1 VNYCDE
7 FLCEVVFADNKS
19 GTLTSLIGTIKI
31 SQLNSLADLAKN
43 FLKFKEIYHPPIY
56 IPDIKKLII
65 HGKVKH
71 FIVKKE
77 NLTLN

>member
-1 VNYCDE
+1 MNYCDE
-7 FLCEVVFADNKS
+7 FLCEVIFADYKS
-19 GTLTSLIGTIKI
+19 GTLKSLIGTINI

-43 FLKFKEIYHPPIY
+43 FLKFKERYHPPIY

-65 HGKVKH
+65 HGKVKN
-71 FIVKKE
+71 FIVKKK